1 MNWRMPKSLA
11 ALTLSA
17 TLWAQCVQASVVITG
32 TRVVFPG
39 ENREVTVRLMNDGD
53 TPALVQ
59 AWIDTGNE
67 KQSPEQISVP
77 FALTPSMFRL
87 DPGKGQSLR
96 MLYTGE
102 PLPADRESLFW
113 LNVLEVPPKADGNDD
128 ANRIQLAFRTRIK
141 VMYRPAG
148 LPGSAATATDQL
160 SWQIVPQPGGHGVAL
175 KVTNAGPYVVNLG
188 AIELDAD
195 GRKYALQPGFVRPQD
210 SAAFPVQG
218 LGAVPARAVV
228 EYSAIDDW
236 GTIRPPKKNNI
247 GDKPHD

>member
-11 ALTLSA
+11 ALALCASM
-17 TLWAQCVQASVVITG
+17 WAQCVHASVVITG
-32 TRVVFPG
+32 TRVIFPG
-39 ENREVTVRLMNDGD
+39 ENREVTVRLLNDGT

-67 KQSPEQISVP
+67 KQSPEQIAVP

-102 PLPADRESLFW
+102 PLPVDRESLFW
-113 LNVLEVPPKADGNDD
+113 LNVLEVPPKAEGNDD

-148 LPGSAATATDQL
+148 LPGSAATAADHL
-160 SWQIVPQPGGHGVAL
+160 SWQIVPQQGGQGVAL
-175 KVTNAGPYVVNLG
+175 KATNAGPYVVNLG

-195 GRKYALQPGFVRPQD
+195 GRKYTLQPGFVRPQD
-210 SAAFPVQG
+210 SATFPVEG
-218 LGAVPARAVV
+218 LGAVPAHAAV

-236 GTIRPPKKNNI
+236 GAIKPPKKNTI

>member
-1 MNWRMPKSLA
+1 MNWIMPKFMA
-11 ALTLSA
+11 ALALSA
-17 TLWAQCVQASVVITG
+17 TLWAPCAQASVVITG
-32 TRVVFPG
+32 TRVIFPG

-53 TPALVQ
+53 APALVQ
-59 AWIDTGNE
+59 AWIDTGDE
-67 KQSPEQISVP
+67 KQSPEQIAVP

-113 LNVLEVPPKADGNDD
+113 LNVLEVPPKADANDD

-148 LPGSAATATDQL
+148 LPGSAAKAIDQL
-160 SWQIVPQPGGHGVAL
+160 SWRIVPQAGGHGVAL
-175 KVTNAGPYVVNLG
+175 EATNAGPYIVNLG
-188 AIELDAD
+188 VIELDAD

-210 SAAFPVQG
+210 SVAFSVPG
-218 LGAVPARAVV
+218 LKATPARAVV

-236 GTIRPPKKNNI
+236 GVINPPKKNNI
-247 GDKPHD
+247 GITPHD